1 MSQSKKYGLG
11 KGIGSLMDDYSFDAV
26 YETVVSHPLPVS
38 RNAEDPVR
46 NGLLVQE
53 IEIERLHPNPNQ
65 PRKTF
70 DTGALEELAESIKN
84 QGVLQPLLV
93 EKISDNDYSIIAG
106 ERRYRASKLAGLTT
120 VPVIVKDFTN
130 QQRLEVSLVENIQRE
145 NLNAIEEAQAYA
157 YLIKEAGIRQE
168 DLAQRVG
175 KNRTTI
181 TNSLR
186 LLQLAPDYKE
196 ALAKGLITAGHA
208 RAILSVLNPSEQ
220 ELLFRRIIEQDLSV
234 REAERIAS
242 DFNYGKRLVRP
253 SKGAAGGLI
262 PMKSADILAIENK
275 LLEVTGSRVEVK
287 GSLDKGKIE
296 ISYQSQDELERIY
309 SLLSPEQEMF
319 EI

>member
-1 MSQSKKYGLG
+1 MSPSKKHGLG
-11 KGIGSLMDDYSFDAV
+11 KGIGALMDDYSFDTV
-26 YETVVSHPLPVS
+26 YETAVAHSLPDAS
-38 RNAEDPVR
+38 SPESAK
-46 NGLLVQE
+46 GLLVQE

-70 DTGALEELAESIKN
+70 DGETLEELAESIRN
-84 QGVLQPLLV
+84 QGILQPLLV
-93 EKISDNDYSIIAG
+93 ERISDKDYSIIAG
-106 ERRYRASKLAGLTT
+106 ERRYRAAKLAGLAA

-157 YLIKEAGIRQE
+157 YLIKDAGIRQE

-186 LLQLAPDYKE
+186 LLQLPPVFKE
-196 ALAKGLITAGHA
+196 AVAKGRLSAGHA
-208 RAILSVLNPSEQ
+208 RALLSVVNPADQEILYRRVIEQ
-220 ELLFRRIIEQDLSV
+220 ELSV
-234 REAERIAS
+234 REAERLAS
-242 DFNYGKRLVRP
+242 DFNYGKRLSRP
-253 SKGAAGGLI
+253 GKGPSRGDAL

-275 LLEVTGSRVEVK
+275 FLEVTGVRVEVK
-287 GSLDKGKIE
+287 GSIEKGKIE
-296 ISYQSQDELERIY
+296 ITYQSQEELERIY
-309 SLLSPEQEMF
+309 ALISPEHDLF